1 MKKIGILH
9 LSDIHINATSIST
22 IDKLVEKLIRDI
34 EKVKEENNA
43 GVDLVCFAGDLIGRG
58 DKAFEDEMQIHLAE
72 KHFIQPLLCALNLSN
87 KEFILVPGNH
97 EVDIRKIV
105 KMTEV
110 GLAAMSS
117 LEDINDSIYNMEDEY
132 KRRLQYF
139 YDYMCDKYICDAKKW
154 NLGYSL
160 ERDINGVSVGI
171 VGIDSAWRST
181 GAGYIERGKMLVGE
195 QQVGVL
201 FENIKDTDLKICL
214 MHHPIDW
221 LSDLE
226 MNNIEKRLNH
236 FDIVLRGHVHDLDDK
251 QICTQRY
258 KTIYNTSGKIYPLDS
273 YYSGYSLIDVD
284 MDLNKCNLYS
294 REYFSSPRENFD
306 KALRINEEGKAEYLL
321 MAYDEEKVIEYDLKL
336 RLRDYFEKAT
346 EKYIMLKNIDSF
358 SPDKI
363 GDFFV
368 EPIIYGKPEHER
380 TEIVKKGKK
389 SEKPISLNELIFCTD
404 NIMVI
409 GKSECGKTTILQQ
422 FGIKHTVPE
431 SKQIPIYIDMLNLM
445 KGKDRVLNACYNFLF
460 NILSNEV
467 SLNKV
472 QATNL
477 LNEGKL
483 ICLIDNVNISNL
495 DHVIWIQNFTKA
507 FPNNRF
513 VFSVEEKFYQTYNI
527 KELPDL
533 GVPFKTAY
541 VEYFGKKQV
550 REMVTKWGSGKENF
564 DANEMTKKIV
574 TFCNNI
580 SFSMSPFNIAVF
592 MTIWDVDRNFVP
604 INEGKVM
611 RTYLET
617 VLDKLSA
624 EGFQRSEY
632 DFDVKQHFLGY
643 LVYIMYMKDEYYF
656 EADEF
661 VKVVDKY
668 HEKFGFK
675 KSKSKFDKI
684 FFDKNIIYI
693 SGENVFFSNT
703 SILEY
708 CLAYYAT
715 VDSDLYK
722 QMTLKGNR
730 GFFAHELSFF
740 AGIVADCT
748 PLLDILN
755 IEITETILDN
765 MDILDEIEKLSIK
778 MEFKAD
784 KDSLQKAMIE
794 NRQTMNEIDD
804 LDELAVT
811 EEKKS
816 PMEMT
821 KLNTVDDSESFW
833 ELLEIYGNVIKNAE
847 TASKK
852 QKKLHL
858 HTYIL
863 GMNFQFGLM
872 IKEFSSYLLCK
883 SKEELPEKI
892 RQRHPNLTVKEFNE
906 IKEVVL
912 DLIKISLPIG
922 MQLFIAGN
930 VGSPKLDIIIDEL
943 IKENTDKNFTKF
955 MLTFLYC
962 DMGNGKIKKYLMDY
976 INIEESKDILKLIL
990 FKLSFYYSMRYF
1002 GNDPQIDDVLLDL
1015 ITEVQVKLSADNKL
1029 GAKMHKGKIK
1039 QQMKQQFETQ
1049 RRQLVV

>member
-9 LSDIHINATSIST
+9 LSDIHISATSIST

-58 DKAFEDEMQIHLAE
+58 DKAFEDEMQIQLAE
-72 KHFIQPLLCALNLSN
+72 EHFIQPLLHALNLSN

-139 YDYMCDKYICDAKKW
+139 YDYMCNKYISDAKKW

-181 GAGYIERGKMLVGE
+181 GAGHIERGKMLVGE

-236 FDIVLRGHVHDLDDK
+236 FDMVLRGHVHDLDDK

-258 KTIYNTSGKIYPLDS
+258 KTIYNTSGKIYPLDD
-273 YYSGYSLIDVD
+273 YYS
-284 MDLNKCNLYS
+284 
-294 REYFSSPRENFD
+294 
-306 KALRINEEGKAEYLL
+306 
-321 MAYDEEKVIEYDLKL
+321 
-336 RLRDYFEKAT
+336 
-346 EKYIMLKNIDSF
+346 
-358 SPDKI
+358 
-363 GDFFV
+363 
-368 EPIIYGKPEHER
+368 
-380 TEIVKKGKK
+380 
-389 SEKPISLNELIFCTD
+389 
-404 NIMVI
+404 
-409 GKSECGKTTILQQ
+409 
-422 FGIKHTVPE
+422 
-431 SKQIPIYIDMLNLM
+431 
-445 KGKDRVLNACYNFLF
+445 
-460 NILSNEV
+460 
-467 SLNKV
+467 
-472 QATNL
+472 
-477 LNEGKL
+477 
-483 ICLIDNVNISNL
+483 

-574 TFCNNI
+574 TYCNNI

-617 VLDKLSA
+617 VLDKLSS

-643 LVYIMYMKDEYYF
+643 LAYKMYMKDEYYF
-656 EADEF
+656 EAEEF
-661 VKVVDKY
+661 VKVVDQY

-715 VDSDLYK
+715 VDSELYK
-722 QMTLKGNR
+722 QMTIKGNR
-730 GFFAHELSFF
+730 GCFAHELSFF
-740 AGIVADCT
+740 SGIVSDCT

-778 MEFKAD
+778 MEFKTD
-784 KDSLQKAMIE
+784 KDSLQKAITE

-804 LDELAVT
+804 LDEMAVT
-811 EEKKS
+811 KEKKS
-816 PMEMT
+816 PLEIT
-821 KLNTVDDSESFW
+821 KLNTVEESESFW

-847 TASKK
+847 TASKT

-858 HTYIL
+858 DTYIL

-872 IKEFSSYLLCK
+872 IKEFSSYLLSK
-883 SKEELPEKI
+883 SKEELPEEI
-892 RQRHPNLTVKEFNE
+892 RKKHPDLTDKDFNE
-906 IKEVVL
+906 IKEAVL
-912 DLIKISLPIG
+912 DLLKISLPIG
-922 MQLFIAGN
+922 MQFYIAGN
-930 VGSPKLDIIIDEL
+930 VGSPKLDIVIAEL
-943 IKENTDKNFTKF
+943 IKENADKNFTKF
-955 MLTFLYC
+955 MLSFLYC
-962 DMGNGKIKKYLMDY
+962 DMGNGKIKRFLMDY

-1002 GNDPQIDDVLLDL
+1002 GNEPQIDDVLLDL

-1029 GAKMHKGKIK
+1029 GAKMHKGEIK
-1039 QQMKQQFETQ
+1039 QQIKQQFETQ